1 MASKTLARA
10 GSSLISRLFHSNA
23 SSNALRLQQIGSISP
38 CQSILSNLTIRDS
51 HRNEDLRRIDE
62 ETVNQLLSSS
72 ASEII
77 FPCGLPSL
85 RFFIEEGNDALS
97 NEPMLLHTKRT
108 YQPSN
113 IKRKRAHGFLARKA
127 TRGGRK
133 VIARRVAKGRHRIA
147 V

>member
-1 MASKTLARA
+1 MAMASKTFARA
-10 GSSLISRLFHSNA
+10 GSSLINRLFHSSA
-23 SSNALRLQQIGSISP
+23 TSNALRLHQLGSTSS
-38 CQSILSNLTIRDS
+38 CQSFLSNLAIRDS
-51 HRNEDLRRIDE
+51 ARNEDLKRIDE
-62 ETVNQLLSSS
+62 ETINRLVSQ
-72 ASEII
+72 SEIS

-85 RFFIEEGNDALS
+85 RFFIEDGNDALS

>member
-10 GSSLISRLFHSNA
+10 GSSLINRLFHSSA
-23 SSNALRLQQIGSISP
+23 SSNALRLHQLGSTSP
-38 CQSILSNLTIRDS
+38 CQSFLSNLTIRDS
-51 HRNEDLRRIDE
+51 PRNEDLRRIDE
-62 ETVNQLLSSS
+62 ESINRLMSQ
-72 ASEII
+72 SEIS

-113 IKRKRAHGFLARKA
+113 IKRKRAHGFLARWRQKELHIL
-127 TRGGRK
+127 K
-133 VIARRVAKGRHRIA
+133 FDLIFINDLFMLFS
-147 V
+147 